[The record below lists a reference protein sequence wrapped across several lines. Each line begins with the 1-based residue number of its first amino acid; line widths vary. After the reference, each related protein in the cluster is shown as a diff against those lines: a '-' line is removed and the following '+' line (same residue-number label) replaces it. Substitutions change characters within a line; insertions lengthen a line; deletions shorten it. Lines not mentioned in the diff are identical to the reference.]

1 MATYTAADKFSN
13 CFVCSPT
20 NPKGLHL
27 KITQE
32 DNKARAEIV
41 PEDYMCGLNGLMHGG
56 FSLMLMD
63 EVMYYAVDA
72 YGVDSVTLHS
82 DCDFKNP
89 AVIGHKLVAEAWVNK
104 REGKK
109 FYTEGV
115 LKDGDTVIVTAT
127 GLYYEMDMSVFL
139 TNDKEK

>member
-1 MATYTAADKFSN
+1 
-13 CFVCSPT
+13 
-20 NPKGLHL
+20 
-27 KITQE
+27 
-32 DNKARAEIV
+32 
-41 PEDYMCGLNGLMHGG
+41 
-56 FSLMLMD
+56 MLMD

>member
-1 MATYTAADKFSN
+1 MATYTAADKFAN

-41 PEDYMCGLNGLMHGG
+41 PGDYMCGLNGLMHGG

>member
-1 MATYTAADKFSN
+1 MATFTASDKFAN

-20 NPKGLHL
+20 NPRGLHL
-27 KITQE
+27 KITTV
-32 DNKARAEIV
+32 DGKAHTEIV

-63 EVMYYAVDA
+63 EVMYYAVEG

-82 DCDFKNP
+82 ECDFKNP
-89 AVIGHKLVAEAWVNK
+89 AVIGHKLVAEAWVTK

-139 TNDKEK
+139 TDDQK